1 MDLWY
6 VFAQVA
12 PERLD
17 EMQDPELSIDTIL
30 GNTFI
35 LVIQKTKKEKIKY

>member
-1 MDLWY
+1 MRRQL
-6 VFAQVA
+6 FGISEQL
-12 PERLD
+12 PH
-17 EMQDPELSIDTIL
+17 IDRIL